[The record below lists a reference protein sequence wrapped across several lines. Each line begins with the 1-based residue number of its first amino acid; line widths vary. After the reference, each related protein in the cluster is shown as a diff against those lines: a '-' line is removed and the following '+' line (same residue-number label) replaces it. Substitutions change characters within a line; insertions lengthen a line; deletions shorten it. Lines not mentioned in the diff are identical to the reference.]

1 MIRGLSTRRK
11 SVLSVFEAVCVPGT
25 VFTGDSDLCK
35 MLLAHVPGKRTMRSG
50 GWRSG
55 FSVSQ
60 KSCRYWLGMRRTF
73 GSLRHCVEA
82 DLFAMTDKSLGDVT
96 DSRGLT
102 ISNADFVGGNCELV
116 RLGGRT
122 GATLRS

>member
-1 MIRGLSTRRK
+1 
-11 SVLSVFEAVCVPGT
+11 
-25 VFTGDSDLCK
+25 
-35 MLLAHVPGKRTMRSG
+35 
-50 GWRSG
+50 
-55 FSVSQ
+55 
-60 KSCRYWLGMRRTF
+60 MRRTF

-116 RLGGRT
+116 RLGGRA
-122 GATLRS
+122 GASLTFAVEEVHKFACNTSTAV